1 MDFEDQLLVL
11 KLNRGDKAALHRL
24 YEKYKDCLV
33 TLAGALLMDRSG
45 AQDVV
50 HDVFSS
56 FMQQMTHSRLT
67 GSLKAYLS
75 TCVANHARNCNSTWR
90 RRQGG
95 RHQASSQEDAGPV
108 TQLLLDEQAR
118 KIAQAL
124 DKLPEEQREVVAL
137 RIYADQRF
145 PEIARH
151 QGASV
156 NTVEGR
162 FRYAMAKLR
171 KILDNEVS

>member
-50 HDVFSS
+50 HDVFCS
-56 FMQQMTHSRLT
+56 FMQQMTHFRLT

-75 TCVANHARNCNSTWR
+75 TCVANHARNCNSTGR

-95 RHQASSQEDAGPV
+95 RQQETSQENDGPV
-108 TQLLLDEQAR
+108 TQVLLDEQAR

-124 DKLPEEQREVVAL
+124 DKLPDEQREVVAL

-145 PEIARH
+145 PEIARY

-162 FRYAMAKLR
+162 FRYAMIKLR
-171 KILDNEVS
+171 KILHDEVS

>member
-50 HDVFSS
+50 HDVFCN
-56 FMQQMTHSRLT
+56 FMQQMTHFRLT

-75 TCVANHARNCNSTWR
+75 TCVANHARNCNSAWR
-90 RRQGG
+90 HRPGG
-95 RHQASSQEDAGPV
+95 PSDDSSQENDGPFKNV
-108 TQLLLDEQAR
+108 LLDEQAQQ
-118 KIAQAL
+118 IAEAL
-124 DKLPEEQREVVAL
+124 DKLPNDQREVVAL
-137 RIYADQRF
+137 RVYADQRF

-151 QGASV
+151 QGVSV

-171 KILDNEVS
+171 KSLNKEVF

>member
-50 HDVFSS
+50 HDVFFS
-56 FMQQMTHSRLT
+56 FMQQMTHFHLT

-75 TCVANHARNCNSTWR
+75 TCVANHARNCNSSWR
-90 RRQGG
+90 RRPGG
-95 RHQASSQEDAGPV
+95 QSDESCQENNGPV
-108 TQLLLDEQAR
+108 KKVLLDEQAR

-124 DKLPEEQREVVAL
+124 EKLPDEQREVVAL

-151 QGASV
+151 QGVSV

-162 FRYAMAKLR
+162 FRYAIAKLR
-171 KILDNEVS
+171 KILDNEVF

>member
-11 KLNRGDKAALHRL
+11 TLNRGDKAALHRL
-24 YEKYKDCLV
+24 YEKYKDSLV

-50 HDVFSS
+50 HDVFFS
-56 FMQQMTHSRLT
+56 FMQQMAHFRLT
-67 GSLKAYLS
+67 GSLKGYLS
-75 TCVANHARNCNSTWR
+75 TCVANHARNCNSSWR
-90 RRQGG
+90 RRQAGQSDESD
-95 RHQASSQEDAGPV
+95 RENDGPV
-108 TQLLLDEQAR
+108 RKVLLDERAQQ
-118 KIAQAL
+118 IAEAL
-124 DKLPEEQREVVAL
+124 DKLPDDQREVVAL
-137 RIYADQRF
+137 RIYAGQRF

-171 KILDNEVS
+171 KILHNEVF